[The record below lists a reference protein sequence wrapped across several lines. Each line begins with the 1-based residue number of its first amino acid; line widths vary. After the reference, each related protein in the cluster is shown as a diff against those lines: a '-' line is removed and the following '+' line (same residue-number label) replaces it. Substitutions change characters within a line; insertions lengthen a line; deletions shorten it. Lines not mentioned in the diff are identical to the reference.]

1 MAACICVVD
10 LTAIR
15 HTGKFIGE
23 DWLYVIGLNGRR
35 GTIRGNGKDRVYA
48 AGKRPRWTLVTSTCG
63 DALTLDITIRAVE
76 QDLVFDDENPEVTR
90 LHTKVVQCPG
100 PDATEPSKLLR
111 QMIQVPVTEDY
122 GVFKGKTN
130 QVTFEFDILA
140 HYHAEIDAEPDDV
153 DVADSE
159 DPTED
164 PSD

>member
-10 LTAIR
+10 LKAIR

-48 AGKRPRWTLVTSTCG
+48 AGQRPRWTLVTPTSG
-63 DALTLDITIRAVE
+63 DRLTLDITIHAVE

-100 PDATEPSKLLR
+100 PDSTGPGKLLN
-111 QMIQVPVTEDY
+111 QIIKVPVTEDY
-122 GVFKGKTN
+122 GLFKGKTN
-130 QVTFEFDILA
+130 EVAFKFDILA
-140 HYHAEIDAEPDDV
+140 YYHPDI
-153 DVADSE
+153 DSE
-159 DPTED
+159 AGSAAAGDP
-164 PSD
+164 